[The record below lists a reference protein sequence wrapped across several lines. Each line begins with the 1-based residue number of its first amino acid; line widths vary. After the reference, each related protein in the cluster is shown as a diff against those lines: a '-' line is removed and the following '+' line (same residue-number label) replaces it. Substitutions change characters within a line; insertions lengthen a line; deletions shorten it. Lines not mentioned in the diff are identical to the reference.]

1 VDLSERIE
9 KLFDEHIRT
18 SSYAKEVLAEPL
30 NSAARAIVQGLLSG
44 GKVLTCGNGG
54 SAAQAQHFST
64 KMLCHFERER
74 PGLPAIA
81 LTADTPAITAIGDSL
96 DFKEVFA
103 KQVGALG
110 HPGDLLLAISA
121 DGLSRNIWRAVEIAH
136 QRQLQVIALTG
147 YDGGEL
153 SRLLNDQDIEI
164 RVPSESTA
172 RIHETHLLVIH
183 CLCDLIDA
191 QLLGN

>member
-1 VDLSERIE
+1 MDLSERIE